1 MGELLAV
8 VFLYSLSL
16 LETVIN
22 YVTLV
27 QAVSQFRPCHS
38 SGLVTVQALSQFKP
52 LITDFS
58 PRKPKIVPWSV
69 HVGLVAKMWH

>member
-1 MGELLAV
+1 MGELLAI

-16 LETVIN
+16 VETVRN

-38 SGLVTVQALSQFKP
+38 SGRDTVQAAN
-52 LITDFS
+52 
-58 PRKPKIVPWSV
+58 
-69 HVGLVAKMWH
+69 H